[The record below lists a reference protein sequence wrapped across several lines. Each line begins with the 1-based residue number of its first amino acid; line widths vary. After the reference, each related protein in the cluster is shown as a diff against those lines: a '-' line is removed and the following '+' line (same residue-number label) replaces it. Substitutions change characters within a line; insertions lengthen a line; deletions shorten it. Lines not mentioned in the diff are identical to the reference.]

1 MTTKKTK
8 LTYSDSGV
16 DIDEANQLIDNIK
29 PIVRQTLNKNVLSN
43 IGGFGALYELDINH
57 YKKPVLVSGTDGV
70 GTKIMLARELSC
82 FDQIGID
89 LVAMC
94 VNDVITLGAKPLFFL
109 DYFATSKLKVS
120 EATNIIKGIAEGC
133 LQSDIALIGGETAE
147 MPGVYQSGDF
157 DLAGFCVGVVDY
169 EKIIDGQ
176 HIKPTDSII
185 GIESSGPHSNGYSLI
200 RKIIEV
206 NSINLQDKLDD
217 RTLGEAIIQ
226 PTTIYAKAINHLQ
239 ETYDIHG
246 MAHITGGG
254 FKENVVRI
262 LPDNINAE
270 IDLNAWQQPEVF
282 NWIQTVGNVDH
293 EEMLRTFNCGVG
305 FCLIIN
311 PKKYEQIKKYFTNEY
326 KPYLIGKIIRGKNKV
341 KLNGDIN
348 WN

>member
-254 FKENVVRI
+254 FKENIVRI
-262 LPDNINAE
+262 LPENINAE
-270 IDLNAWQQPEVF
+270 INLDSWQQPEVF

-293 EEMLRTFNCGVG
+293 EEMLRTFNCGIGYV
-305 FCLIIN
+305 LVVNNSDSKRVIN
-311 PKKYEQIKKYFTNEY
+311 KLAETGHKAF
-326 KPYLIGKIIRGKNKV
+326 LIGEITTGKKEV
-341 KLNGDIN
+341 RLNL
-348 WN
+348 

>member
-70 GTKIMLARELSC
+70 GTKIMLAKELSC

-239 ETYDIHG
+239 ETYEIHG

-254 FKENVVRI
+254 FKENIVRI
-262 LPDNINAE
+262 LPENINAE
-270 IDLNAWQQPEVF
+270 IDLNAWQQPEIF

-293 EEMLRTFNCGVG
+293 EEMLRTFNCGIGYV
-305 FCLIIN
+305 LVVSNSDSKRVIN
-311 PKKYEQIKKYFTNEY
+311 KLAETGHNAF
-326 KPYLIGKIIRGKNKV
+326 LIGEITTGKKEV
-341 KLNGDIN
+341 RLNL
-348 WN
+348 

>member
-70 GTKIMLARELSC
+70 GTKIMLAKELSC

-254 FKENVVRI
+254 FKENIVRI
-262 LPDNINAE
+262 LPENINAE

-293 EEMLRTFNCGVG
+293 EEMLRTFNCGIGYV
-305 FCLIIN
+305 LVVSNSDSKRVIN
-311 PKKYEQIKKYFTNEY
+311 KLAETGHKAF
-326 KPYLIGKIIRGKNKV
+326 LIGEITTGKKEV
-341 KLNGDIN
+341 RLNL
-348 WN
+348 

>member
-16 DIDEANQLIDNIK
+16 DIDEANQLIHNIK

-70 GTKIMLARELSC
+70 GTKIMLAKELSC

-239 ETYDIHG
+239 ETYEIHG

-254 FKENVVRI
+254 FKENIVRI
-262 LPDNINAE
+262 LPENINAE
-270 IDLNAWQQPEVF
+270 IDLNAWQQPKVF

-293 EEMLRTFNCGVG
+293 EEMLRTFNCGIGYV
-305 FCLIIN
+305 LVVSNSDSKRVIN
-311 PKKYEQIKKYFTNEY
+311 KLAETGHNAF
-326 KPYLIGKIIRGKNKV
+326 LIGEITTGKKEV
-341 KLNGDIN
+341 RLNL
-348 WN
+348 

>member
-70 GTKIMLARELSC
+70 GTKIMLAKELSC

-254 FKENVVRI
+254 FKENIVRI
-262 LPDNINAE
+262 LPENINAE

-293 EEMLRTFNCGVG
+293 EEMLRTFNCGIGYV
-305 FCLIIN
+305 LVVNNSDSKRVIN
-311 PKKYEQIKKYFTNEY
+311 KLAETGLKAF
-326 KPYLIGKIIRGKNKV
+326 LIGEITTGKKEV
-341 KLNGDIN
+341 RLNL
-348 WN
+348 

>member
-29 PIVRQTLNKNVLSN
+29 PIIRQTLNKNVLSN

-70 GTKIMLARELSC
+70 GTKIMLAKELSC

-109 DYFATSKLKVS
+109 DYFATSKLKSS
-120 EATNIIKGIAEGC
+120 EATKIIKGIAEGC

-206 NSINLQDKLDD
+206 NSINLQDKLDN

-239 ETYDIHG
+239 KTYEIHG

-254 FKENVVRI
+254 FKENIVRI
-262 LPDNINAE
+262 LPENINAE

-293 EEMLRTFNCGVG
+293 EEMLRTFNCGIGYV
-305 FCLIIN
+305 LVVSNSDSKRVIN
-311 PKKYEQIKKYFTNEY
+311 KLAETGHNAF
-326 KPYLIGKIIRGKNKV
+326 LIGEITTGKKEV
-341 KLNGDIN
+341 RLNL
-348 WN
+348 

>member
-70 GTKIMLARELSC
+70 GTKIMLAKELSC

-254 FKENVVRI
+254 FKENIVRI
-262 LPDNINAE
+262 LPENINAE

-293 EEMLRTFNCGVG
+293 EEMLRTFNCGIGYV
-305 FCLIIN
+305 LVVNNSDSKRVIN
-311 PKKYEQIKKYFTNEY
+311 KLAETGHKAF
-326 KPYLIGKIIRGKNKV
+326 LIGEITTGKKEV
-341 KLNGDIN
+341 RLNL
-348 WN
+348 

>member
-70 GTKIMLARELSC
+70 GTKIMLAKELSC

-169 EKIIDGQ
+169 EEIIDGQ

-239 ETYDIHG
+239 ETYEIHG

-254 FKENVVRI
+254 FKENIVRI
-262 LPDNINAE
+262 LPENINAE
-270 IDLNAWQQPEVF
+270 IDLNAWQQPEIF

-293 EEMLRTFNCGVG
+293 EEMLRTFNCGIGYV
-305 FCLIIN
+305 LVVSNSDSKRVIN
-311 PKKYEQIKKYFTNEY
+311 KLAETGHNAF
-326 KPYLIGKIIRGKNKV
+326 LIGEITTGKKEV
-341 KLNGDIN
+341 RLNL
-348 WN
+348 

>member
-254 FKENVVRI
+254 FKENIVRI
-262 LPDNINAE
+262 LPENINAE

-293 EEMLRTFNCGVG
+293 EEMLRTFNCGIGYV
-305 FCLIIN
+305 LVVSNSDSKRVIN
-311 PKKYEQIKKYFTNEY
+311 KLAETGHNAF
-326 KPYLIGKIIRGKNKV
+326 LIGEITTGKKEV
-341 KLNGDIN
+341 RLNL
-348 WN
+348 

>member
-70 GTKIMLARELSC
+70 GTKIMLAKELSC

-169 EKIIDGQ
+169 EKIIDGP

-239 ETYDIHG
+239 ETYEIHG

-254 FKENVVRI
+254 FKENIVRI
-262 LPDNINAE
+262 LPENINAE

-293 EEMLRTFNCGVG
+293 EEMLRTFNCGIGYV
-305 FCLIIN
+305 LVVSNSDSKRVIN
-311 PKKYEQIKKYFTNEY
+311 KLAETGHNAF
-326 KPYLIGKIIRGKNKV
+326 LIGEITTGKKEV
-341 KLNGDIN
+341 RLNL
-348 WN
+348 

>member
-239 ETYDIHG
+239 KTYEIHG

-254 FKENVVRI
+254 FKENIVRI
-262 LPDNINAE
+262 LPENINAE

-293 EEMLRTFNCGVG
+293 EEMLRTFNCGIGYV
-305 FCLIIN
+305 LVVSNSDSKRVIN
-311 PKKYEQIKKYFTNEY
+311 KLAETGHNAF
-326 KPYLIGKIIRGKNKV
+326 LIGEITTGKKEV
-341 KLNGDIN
+341 RLNL
-348 WN
+348 

>member
-29 PIVRQTLNKNVLSN
+29 PIIRQTLNKNVLSN

-70 GTKIMLARELSC
+70 GTKIMLAKELSC

-109 DYFATSKLKVS
+109 DYFATSKLKSS
-120 EATNIIKGIAEGC
+120 EATKIIKGIAEGC

-239 ETYDIHG
+239 ETNEIHG

-254 FKENVVRI
+254 FKENIVRI
-262 LPDNINAE
+262 LPENINAE

-293 EEMLRTFNCGVG
+293 EEMLRTFNCGIGYV
-305 FCLIIN
+305 LVVSNSDSKRVIN
-311 PKKYEQIKKYFTNEY
+311 KLAETGHNAF
-326 KPYLIGKIIRGKNKV
+326 LIGEITTGKKEV
-341 KLNGDIN
+341 RLNL
-348 WN
+348 

>member
-29 PIVRQTLNKNVLSN
+29 PIIRQTLNKNVLSN

-70 GTKIMLARELSC
+70 GTKIMLAKELSC

-206 NSINLQDKLDD
+206 NSINLQDKLDN

-239 ETYDIHG
+239 KTYEIHG

-254 FKENVVRI
+254 FKENIVRI
-262 LPDNINAE
+262 LPENINAE

-293 EEMLRTFNCGVG
+293 EEMLRTFNCGIGYV
-305 FCLIIN
+305 LVVSNSDSKRVIN
-311 PKKYEQIKKYFTNEY
+311 KLAETGHNAF
-326 KPYLIGKIIRGKNKV
+326 LIGEITTGKKEV
-341 KLNGDIN
+341 RLNL
-348 WN
+348 

>member
-70 GTKIMLARELSC
+70 GTKIMLAKELSC

-109 DYFATSKLKVS
+109 DYFATSKLKSS
-120 EATNIIKGIAEGC
+120 EATKIIKGIAEGC

-206 NSINLQDKLDD
+206 NSINLQDKLDN

-239 ETYDIHG
+239 KTYEIHG

-254 FKENVVRI
+254 FKENIVRI
-262 LPDNINAE
+262 LPENINAE

-293 EEMLRTFNCGVG
+293 EEMLRTFNCGIGYV
-305 FCLIIN
+305 LVVSNSDSKRVIN
-311 PKKYEQIKKYFTNEY
+311 KLAETGHNAF
-326 KPYLIGKIIRGKNKV
+326 LIGEITTGKKEV
-341 KLNGDIN
+341 RLNL
-348 WN
+348 

>member
-239 ETYDIHG
+239 ETYEIHG

-254 FKENVVRI
+254 FKENIVRI
-262 LPDNINAE
+262 LPENINAE

-293 EEMLRTFNCGVG
+293 EEMLRTFNCGIGYV
-305 FCLIIN
+305 LVVSNSDSKRVIN
-311 PKKYEQIKKYFTNEY
+311 KLAETGHNAF
-326 KPYLIGKIIRGKNKV
+326 LIGEITTGKKEV
-341 KLNGDIN
+341 RLNL
-348 WN
+348 

>member
-109 DYFATSKLKVS
+109 DYFATSKLKIS

-254 FKENVVRI
+254 FKENIVRI
-262 LPDNINAE
+262 LPENINAE

-293 EEMLRTFNCGVG
+293 EEMLRTFNCGIGYV
-305 FCLIIN
+305 LVVNNSDSKRVIN
-311 PKKYEQIKKYFTNEY
+311 KLAETGLKAF
-326 KPYLIGKIIRGKNKV
+326 LIGEITTGKKEV
-341 KLNGDIN
+341 RLNL
-348 WN
+348 

>member
-70 GTKIMLARELSC
+70 GTKIMLAKELSC

-239 ETYDIHG
+239 EIYEIHG

-254 FKENVVRI
+254 FKENIVRI
-262 LPDNINAE
+262 LPENINAE

-293 EEMLRTFNCGVG
+293 EEMLRTFNCGIGYV
-305 FCLIIN
+305 LVVSNSDSKRVIN
-311 PKKYEQIKKYFTNEY
+311 KLAETGHNAF
-326 KPYLIGKIIRGKNKV
+326 LIGEITTGKKEV
-341 KLNGDIN
+341 RLNL
-348 WN
+348 

>member
-70 GTKIMLARELSC
+70 GTKIMLAKELSC

-254 FKENVVRI
+254 FKENIVRI
-262 LPDNINAE
+262 LPENINAE

-293 EEMLRTFNCGVG
+293 EEMLRTFNCGIGYV
-305 FCLIIN
+305 LVVSNSDSKRVIN
-311 PKKYEQIKKYFTNEY
+311 KLAETGHNAF
-326 KPYLIGKIIRGKNKV
+326 LIGEITTGKKEV
-341 KLNGDIN
+341 RLNL
-348 WN
+348 

>member
-70 GTKIMLARELSC
+70 GTKIMLAKELSC

-239 ETYDIHG
+239 KTYEIHG

-254 FKENVVRI
+254 FKENIVRI
-262 LPDNINAE
+262 LPENINAE

-293 EEMLRTFNCGVG
+293 EEMLRTFNCGIGYV
-305 FCLIIN
+305 LVVSNSDSKRVIN
-311 PKKYEQIKKYFTNEY
+311 KLAETGHNAF
-326 KPYLIGKIIRGKNKV
+326 LIGEITTGKKEV
-341 KLNGDIN
+341 RLNL
-348 WN
+348 

>member
-8 LTYSDSGV
+8 VTYSDSGV

-43 IGGFGALYELDINH
+43 IGGFGALYELDINR

-293 EEMLRTFNCGVG
+293 EEMLRTFNCGIGYV
-305 FCLIIN
+305 LVVNNSDSKRVIN
-311 PKKYEQIKKYFTNEY
+311 KLAETGLKAF
-326 KPYLIGKIIRGKNKV
+326 LIGEITTGKKEV
-341 KLNGDIN
+341 RLNL
-348 WN
+348 

>member
-16 DIDEANQLIDNIK
+16 DIDEANQLINNIK

-70 GTKIMLARELSC
+70 GTKIMLAKELSC

-239 ETYDIHG
+239 KTYEIHG

-254 FKENVVRI
+254 FKENIVRI
-262 LPDNINAE
+262 LPENINAE
-270 IDLNAWQQPEVF
+270 IDLNAWQQPKVF

-293 EEMLRTFNCGVG
+293 EEMLRTFNCGIGYV
-305 FCLIIN
+305 LVVSNSDSKRVIN
-311 PKKYEQIKKYFTNEY
+311 KLAETGHNAF
-326 KPYLIGKIIRGKNKV
+326 LIGEITTGKKEV
-341 KLNGDIN
+341 RLNL
-348 WN
+348 

>member
-254 FKENVVRI
+254 FKENIVRI
-262 LPDNINAE
+262 LPENINAE

-293 EEMLRTFNCGVG
+293 EEMLRTFNCGIGYV
-305 FCLIIN
+305 LVVNNSDSKRVIN
-311 PKKYEQIKKYFTNEY
+311 KLAETGLKAF
-326 KPYLIGKIIRGKNKV
+326 LIGEITTGKKEV
-341 KLNGDIN
+341 RLNL
-348 WN
+348 

>member
-293 EEMLRTFNCGVG
+293 EEMLRTFNCGIGYV
-305 FCLIIN
+305 LVVNNSDSKRVIN
-311 PKKYEQIKKYFTNEY
+311 KLAETGHKAF
-326 KPYLIGKIIRGKNKV
+326 LIGEITTGKKEV
-341 KLNGDIN
+341 RLNL
-348 WN
+348 

>member
-29 PIVRQTLNKNVLSN
+29 PIIRQTLNKNVLSN

-70 GTKIMLARELSC
+70 GTKIMLAKELSC

-109 DYFATSKLKVS
+109 DYFATSKLKSS
-120 EATNIIKGIAEGC
+120 EATKPLFFLDYFATSKLKSSEATKIIKGIAEGC

-239 ETYDIHG
+239 ETYEIHG

-254 FKENVVRI
+254 FKENIVRI
-262 LPDNINAE
+262 LPENINAE
-270 IDLNAWQQPEVF
+270 IYLNSWQQPEIF
-282 NWIQTVGNVDH
+282 NWIQATGNVDH
-293 EEMLRTFNCGVG
+293 E
-305 FCLIIN
+305 
-311 PKKYEQIKKYFTNEY
+311 
-326 KPYLIGKIIRGKNKV
+326 
-341 KLNGDIN
+341 DA
-348 WN
+348 

>member
-70 GTKIMLARELSC
+70 GTKIMLAKELSC

-239 ETYDIHG
+239 ETYEIHG

-254 FKENVVRI
+254 FKENIVRI
-262 LPDNINAE
+262 LPENINAE
-270 IDLNAWQQPEVF
+270 IDLNAWQQPKVF

-293 EEMLRTFNCGVG
+293 EEMLRTFNCGIGYV
-305 FCLIIN
+305 LVVSNSDSKRVIN
-311 PKKYEQIKKYFTNEY
+311 KLAETGHNAF
-326 KPYLIGKIIRGKNKV
+326 LIGEITTGKKEV
-341 KLNGDIN
+341 RLNL
-348 WN
+348 

>member
-70 GTKIMLARELSC
+70 GTKIMLAKELSC

-109 DYFATSKLKVS
+109 DYFATSKLKVN

-239 ETYDIHG
+239 ETYEIHG

-254 FKENVVRI
+254 FKENIVRI
-262 LPDNINAE
+262 LPENINAE

-293 EEMLRTFNCGVG
+293 EEMLRTFNCGIGYV
-305 FCLIIN
+305 LVVSNSDSKRVIN
-311 PKKYEQIKKYFTNEY
+311 KLAETGHNAF
-326 KPYLIGKIIRGKNKV
+326 LIGEITTGKKEV
-341 KLNGDIN
+341 RLNL
-348 WN
+348 

>member
-29 PIVRQTLNKNVLSN
+29 PIVRKTLNNNVLSN

-70 GTKIMLARELSC
+70 GTKIMLAKELSC

-169 EKIIDGQ
+169 EEIIDGQ

-206 NSINLQDKLDD
+206 NPINLQDKLDD

-239 ETYDIHG
+239 ETYEIHG

-254 FKENVVRI
+254 FKENIVRI
-262 LPDNINAE
+262 LPENINAE

-293 EEMLRTFNCGVG
+293 EEMLRTFNCGIGYV
-305 FCLIIN
+305 LVVSNSDSKRVIN
-311 PKKYEQIKKYFTNEY
+311 KLAETGHNAF
-326 KPYLIGKIIRGKNKV
+326 LIGEITTGKKEV
-341 KLNGDIN
+341 RLNL
-348 WN
+348 